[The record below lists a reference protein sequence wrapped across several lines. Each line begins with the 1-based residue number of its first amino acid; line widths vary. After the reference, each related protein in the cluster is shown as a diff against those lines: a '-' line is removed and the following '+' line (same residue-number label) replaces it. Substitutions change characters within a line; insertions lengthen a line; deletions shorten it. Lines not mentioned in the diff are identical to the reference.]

1 MDETNALLREI
12 RDLMAEN
19 RQTYKNYLDQ
29 QEAMSARARQQSIT
43 TRALQ
48 WGSLFFVV
56 YAAMCL
62 ALKTVQ

>member
-1 MDETNALLREI
+1 MDETNSLLREI

-29 QEAMSARARQQSIT
+29 QEAMNARARQQSIA

-48 WGSLFFVV
+48 
-56 YAAMCL
+56 
-62 ALKTVQ
+62 